1 MPAFEIISIL
11 ALGLAAWWW
20 LDSIKARD
28 IGILAVKAACTAQG
42 LQLLDD
48 TVSFA
53 KLRMARDD
61 DGRLL
66 LKRRYAF
73 EYSTTG
79 EDRRR
84 GSVELLG
91 HHVVALDLGLKL
103 VHAERLQD

>member
-1 MPAFEIISIL
+1 MPTFETISIL

-20 LDSIKARD
+20 LDSVKARD
-28 IGILAVKAACTAQG
+28 IGILAVKAACSAKG

-53 KLRMARDD
+53 ELRMARDD
-61 DGRLL
+61 DGRLM

-84 GSVELLG
+84 GSVALLG

-103 VHAERLQD
+103 VGADSRPN